1 MGGKHKL
8 HCPVLKRGRTVDSR
22 SFSGSGSGTALAISE
37 PVHNPYRSVILVLVA
52 ILANACSG
60 PAATPTSASSASG
73 STALTSDQ
81 LAGRW
86 LLSSVQPAGQAAQIA
101 PAGVSYDL
109 TFADGRASVHADC
122 NSCGGTLTVSGQTLT
137 IGPAL
142 ACTRAACPT
151 MAFENLYE
159 SILGGASDA
168 ALSGSVLTL
177 SSTRGVLRFTR

>member
-1 MGGKHKL
+1 
-8 HCPVLKRGRTVDSR
+8 
-22 SFSGSGSGTALAISE
+22 
-37 PVHNPYRSVILVLVA
+37 
-52 ILANACSG
+52 
-60 PAATPTSASSASG
+60 
-73 STALTSDQ
+73 LTSDQ
-81 LAGRW
+81 LNGRW
-86 LLSSVQPAGQAAQIA
+86 VLSSVQPAGQTAQIA

-122 NSCGGTLTVSGQTLT
+122 NLCSGALTVSGQTLT

-151 MAFENLYE
+151 MAFESLYE

-168 ALSGSVLTL
+168 AISGSVLTL